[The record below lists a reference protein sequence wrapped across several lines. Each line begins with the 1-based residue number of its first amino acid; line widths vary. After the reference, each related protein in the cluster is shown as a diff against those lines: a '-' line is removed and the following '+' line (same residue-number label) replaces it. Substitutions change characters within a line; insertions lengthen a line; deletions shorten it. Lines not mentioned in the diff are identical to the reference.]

1 MLPKLFDLTVI
12 HPLKT
17 SGILVVIGLIIMLS
31 ALSRV
36 IGDRKRGGIYL
47 TLGGGF
53 LLLMGAVVVP
63 QIFKLETITL
73 PINSYGFTI
82 MVGFLISIGIATRR
96 AKPLGI
102 NTDIILD
109 LGIIAMVFGIMGAK
123 INYVLQYSQFF
134 EPAAGKLR
142 VFDFGDGGYSY
153 LGGLL
158 LGPLP
163 YLVWWWRKKDDEKIK
178 LYSWQNG
185 ALLVLTLFFAFVGC
199 RALYLQQN
207 SGLYD
212 WKVFESW
219 QSGFVWYGGMIGGIT
234 AVYLYLVIRKQN
246 VGQIGDILSPSLM
259 LGLAF
264 GRIGCFLN
272 GCCYGNPT
280 ESFLGIKYPKS
291 PVGSDV
297 LTDIWRTQAQEGKI
311 PQDSTW
317 TLPIHATQLYETIA
331 CIGIFFLTSLYRKK
345 FRNNDGETIFLMV
358 MLYGVWRFLVEFL
371 RGDPGRET
379 FGAGDFSYSQ
389 TIAMIMV
396 IASTIGFFFLRQRKK
411 TELPPPEDPKPETN

>member
-1 MLPKLFDLTVI
+1 MLPKLLDLTVI

-17 SGILVVIGLIIMLS
+17 AGILVIVGLIIMLS

-36 IGDRKRGGIYL
+36 IGDRKRGGLYL
-47 TLGGGF
+47 TLGGGALI
-53 LLLMGAVVVP
+53 LLGTMGIP
-63 QIFKLETITL
+63 KIFNLETITL

-82 MVGFLISIGIATRR
+82 MIGFLLAIGIATRR

-109 LGIIAMVFGIMGAK
+109 LGIIAMIFGIMGAK

-134 EPAAGKLR
+134 QAAPGKYR
-142 VFDFGDGGYSY
+142 VFDLADNGYNWM
-153 LGGLL
+153 GVL
-158 LGPLP
+158 LGTIP
-163 YLVWWWRKKDDEKIK
+163 YLIWWWRKKSDEKIR
-178 LYSWQNG
+178 LYSWQSG
-185 ALLVLTLFFAFVGC
+185 SLILLTLFFAFVGC
-199 RALYLQQN
+199 RALYLWQN
-207 SGLYD
+207 SGDYD

-219 QSGFVWYGGMIGGIT
+219 QSGFVWYGGMIGGIS
-234 AVYLYLVIRKQN
+234 AVYLYLVMRKQN
-246 VGQIGDILSPSLM
+246 VGLLGDILSPSLM

-280 ESFLGIKYPKS
+280 DSFVGIKYPKS
-291 PVGSDV
+291 PVGSDSV
-297 LTDIWRTQAQEGKI
+297 TDIWRTQLQQGKI

-331 CIGIFFLTSLYRKK
+331 CIGIFFLTSLYWKK
-345 FRNNDGETIFLMV
+345 WKKNNGETIFLMV
-358 MLYGVWRFLVEFL
+358 ILYGIWRFTVEFL

-379 FGAGDFSYSQ
+379 FGAGNFSYSQ
-389 TIAMIMV
+389 TIAILMV
-396 IASTIGFFFLRQRKK
+396 IASSIGFFYLRRK
-411 TELPPPEDPKPETN
+411 TETPPPEEPKAETN

>member
-1 MLPKLFDLTVI
+1 MLPKLLDLTVI

-17 SGILVVIGLIIMLS
+17 AGVLVIVGLIIMLS

-36 IGDRKRGGIYL
+36 IGDRKKGGLYL
-47 TLGGGF
+47 TLGGGALI
-53 LLLMGAVVVP
+53 LLGTMVIP
-63 QIFKLETITL
+63 KIFNLETVTL

-82 MVGFLISIGIATRR
+82 MVGFLLAIGIATRR

-109 LGIIAMVFGIMGAK
+109 LGIIAMIFGIMGAK

-134 EPAAGKLR
+134 QVAAGKYR
-142 VFDFGDGGYSY
+142 VFDLADNGYNWM
-153 LGGLL
+153 GVL
-158 LGPLP
+158 LGTIP
-163 YLVWWWRKKDDEKIK
+163 YLVWWWRKKDAEKIR
-178 LYSWQNG
+178 LYSWQSG
-185 ALLVLTLFFAFVGC
+185 SLILLTLFFAFVGC
-199 RALYLQQN
+199 RALYLWEN
-207 SGLYD
+207 SGDYD

-219 QSGFVWYGGMIGGIT
+219 QSGFVWYGGMIGGIS
-234 AVYLYLVIRKQN
+234 AVYLYLVMRKQN
-246 VGQIGDILSPSLM
+246 VGLLGDILSPSLM

-280 ESFLGIKYPKS
+280 DSFVGIKYPKS
-291 PVGSDV
+291 PIGSDSV
-297 LTDIWRTQAQEGKI
+297 TDIWRTQLQEGKI

-331 CIGIFFLTSLYRKK
+331 CIGIFFLTSLYWKK
-345 FRNNDGETIFLMV
+345 YKKNNGETIFLMV
-358 MLYGVWRFLVEFL
+358 MLYGIWRFMVEFL

-389 TIAMIMV
+389 TIAVLMV
-396 IASTIGFFFLRQRKK
+396 LASSIGFFLLRRKTK
-411 TELPPPEDPKPETN
+411 SEMPPPEIPKAETN